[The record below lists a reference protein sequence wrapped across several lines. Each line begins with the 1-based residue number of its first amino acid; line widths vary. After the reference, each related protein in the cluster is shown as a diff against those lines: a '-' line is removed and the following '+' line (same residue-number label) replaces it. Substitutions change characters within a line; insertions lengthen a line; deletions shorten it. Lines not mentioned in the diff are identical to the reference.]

1 MGRLFIFTLVVI
13 ILYGCK
19 KDNTSIP
26 TPIPIPVASGSY
38 SFNFDGK
45 SIDLYGHSTSGIV
58 KGCVI
63 IDGGY
68 MYLSGSSSDL
78 KQSLKVYIKMPTETI
93 TAGNYTTSNNGNYI
107 EYRSEYANHSSDY
120 YQTNSLNVVSFSIY
134 NLVKSNGITNFSCSF
149 NGNITTPSKIVTVTN
164 GVIQCSIK

>member
-1 MGRLFIFTLVVI
+1 MGRLFILTLVVI
-13 ILYGCK
+13 ILHGCK

-26 TPIPIPVASGSY
+26 TPIPAASGSY

-63 IDGGY
+63 VNGSY
-68 MYLSGSSSDL
+68 LSLSGSSSDL

-93 TAGNYTTSNNGNYI
+93 TEGNYTTSNNGNYV

-120 YQTNSLNVVSFSIY
+120 YQTNSLNVVSFNIY
-134 NLVKSNGITNFSCSF
+134 NLIKSNGITNFSCSF
-149 NGNITTPSKIVTVTN
+149 SGKITTPSKIVTVTN